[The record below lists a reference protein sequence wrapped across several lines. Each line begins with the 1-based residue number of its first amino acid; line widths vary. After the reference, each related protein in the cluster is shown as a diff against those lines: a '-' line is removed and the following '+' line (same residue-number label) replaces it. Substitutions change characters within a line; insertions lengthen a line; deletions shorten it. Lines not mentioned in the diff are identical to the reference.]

1 MNRLLAI
8 VLAGGEGQR
17 LYPLTRRRSKPA
29 VPFGGKYRIIDFT
42 LSNCINSG
50 IRQIY
55 VLTQYRSGSL
65 NVHIQEAWGIS
76 SSGLQEYI
84 YCVPAQQKAG
94 LDWYRGTADAVRQNL
109 DLLTR
114 KNIDHVLI
122 LSGDHVYK
130 MDYRQMLNHH
140 IAKNADFTLSA
151 VRVEKEE
158 AAGNLGVLEVDTN
171 YRLIGFEEKPLVP
184 KSIPGTPD
192 YSLASMGIYLF
203 NADKLIK
210 LMESEGDDFGKE
222 IIPSMIQTDGI
233 YVYDYA
239 EDNKIQDFVVQVIN
253 GKRENILVDRTRD
266 SSYWKDVGSIDAYYE
281 TSMDLVGIDPAFNL
295 YGLRWPFR
303 TYQRQLPPSKFIIGG
318 LAQESIVSEG
328 CIISGGIIRHSILFP
343 NVIIERDAFVESTI
357 IFDDAVIEPLC
368 RVRRAI
374 IDKESVIKAGASLGF
389 DHEADKKRGCTIS
402 DNGIVVV
409 PRNTKIEPI

>member
-8 VLAGGEGQR
+8 VLAGGEGHR

-109 DLLTR
+109 DLLIR
-114 KNIDHVLI
+114 KNVDHVLI

-130 MDYRQMLNHH
+130 MDYRQMLNYH

-151 VRVEKEE
+151 VRVKKEE
-158 AAGNLGVLEVDTN
+158 AAGNFGVLEVDAD
-171 YRLIGFEEKPLVP
+171 YRLVGFEEKPLKP
-184 KSIPGTPD
+184 KSIPDALD
-192 YSLASMGIYLF
+192 YALASMGIYLI
-203 NADKLIK
+203 NVDKLMK
-210 LMESEGDDFGKE
+210 LMESEGDDFGNE
-222 IIPSMIQTDGI
+222 IIPRMVNTDGV
-233 YVYDYA
+233 YVYDYTT
-239 EDNKIQDFVVQVIN
+239 ENKIQDFVAQVIN
-253 GKRENILVDRTRD
+253 GKRENILVDRIRD
-266 SSYWKDVGSIDAYYE
+266 SGYWKDVGSIDSYYE
-281 TSMDLVGIDPAFNL
+281 TSMDLVGVDPAFNL

-328 CIISGGIIRHSILFP
+328 CIISGGIARHSILFP
-343 NVIIERDAFVESTI
+343 NVIIERDAFIESTI
-357 IFDDAVIEPLC
+357 IFDDVAIEPLC
-368 RVRRAI
+368 RIRRAI

-402 DNGIVVV
+402 DNGVVVV
-409 PRNTKIEPI
+409 PRNSKIEPL